1 MGEENKRMPESGKPP
16 KKERKVNLRNIF
28 YHNTF
33 VLVFPFSQRLSS
45 GFFMKAGSDGSPYV
59 IYDVPIEGKAF
70 RRRGR
75 RGFKG
80 V

>member
-33 VLVFPFSQRLSS
+33 VLVFSILAAVVIW
-45 GFFMKAGSDGSPYV
+45 FFMKAGSDGSPYV
-59 IYDVPIEGKAF
+59 IYDVPIEVKHSAAAE
-70 RRRGR
+70 
-75 RGFKG
+75 
-80 V
+80 